1 MLALLLEEATD
12 HSVEVAIGFLKECGS
27 KLSYLAPRALQGVF
41 DTLRTILHEGK
52 IDKRVQY
59 MMEVLAA
66 IRKAKFVVS
75 SPCTVQTSIFI
86 VTAVII
92 AVW

>member
-41 DTLRTILHEGK
+41 DTLRIILHEGK

-66 IRKAKFVVS
+66 VRKAKFAVS
-75 SPCTVQTSIFI
+75 SLCAVQTI
-86 VTAVII
+86 VTVVII
-92 AVW
+92 VVW